1 MGKQRRIGEFRAW
14 IEQETSIHVKAVTQ
28 CGDPIELSAKP
39 ARLIANMLIDMADE
53 LDELDS
59 TPVDQFSP

>member
-1 MGKQRRIGEFRAW
+1 MGTQRKIGEFRAW

-28 CGDPIELSAKP
+28 YGDPIELSAEA
-39 ARLIANMLIDMADE
+39 ARLIANMLIAMADE

-59 TPVDQFSP
+59 TPVDRFSP